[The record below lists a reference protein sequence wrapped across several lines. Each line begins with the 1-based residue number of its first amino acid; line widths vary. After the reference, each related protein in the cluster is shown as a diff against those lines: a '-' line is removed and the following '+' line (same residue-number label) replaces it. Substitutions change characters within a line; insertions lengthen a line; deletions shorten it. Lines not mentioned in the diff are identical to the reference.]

1 MIEELANGN
10 AAFVDVKVK
19 ELDDN
24 QLKDLGH
31 LLLYYGC
38 IVLKKQDLELKDFS
52 RLSSAFGYNQ
62 YKLVRD
68 NIIDWESW
76 IYGDEL
82 KPNDPNEVIQK
93 AKRSYLN
100 KNSDTKFEQ
109 DGIKY
114 GIGLQYHNENDLD
127 YLNPMGWFNSDFPW
141 IQEVSGRPRGL
152 FGIKD
157 LVFHTNLTNH
167 FTHQYGNIVSL
178 YGVQHTAG
186 SITPVSNVNR
196 AYSDFTQEQKDKSK
210 TLRAKI
216 GRMLQFSYDD
226 PQDVARELVLLDAG
240 QITESKYSAV
250 NQIKK
255 LYSESTP
262 SNNTRRIIKAKEL
275 GAAVPGNKG
284 IDIPFVFECPI
295 ETKWGKHTFSS
306 MAVVEDMIDDP
317 HFSMELFDSYID
329 NNKYMYD
336 HEWEDGDVIIFDQL
350 LTIHARNNAKTLNP
364 SKRILWRSCQNHSK
378 LGVPLWLD
386 INKPIPGER
395 LDESNGLSL
404 LKVFTHLPNK
414 ELD

>member
-10 AAFVDVKVK
+10 AAFVDLKVK
-19 ELDDN
+19 ELDEN

-31 LLLYYGC
+31 LLLHYGC

-52 RLSSAFGYNQ
+52 RLSSAFGNNQ

-114 GIGLQYHNENDLD
+114 GTGLQYHNENDLD

-167 FTHQYGNIVSL
+167 FTHQYGNLVSL
-178 YGVQHTAG
+178 YGVQHTKG

-210 TLRAKI
+210 ILRARI

-250 NQIKK
+250 NHIKK
-255 LYSESTP
+255 LYSDSTP

-275 GAAVPGNKG
+275 GAAVPSNKG
-284 IDIPFVFECPI
+284 IDIPFIFECPI
-295 ETKWGKHTFSS
+295 ETKWGKYTFSS
-306 MAVVEDMIDDP
+306 MAVVEDMIDDSQ
-317 HFSMELFDSYID
+317 FSMEIFDNYID
-329 NNKYMYD
+329 NDKYRYD
-336 HEWEDGDVIIFDQL
+336 HEWEDGDIIIFDQL
-350 LTIHARNNAKTLNP
+350 LTIHARNNANTLNP

>member
-1 MIEELANGN
+1 VIEELANGN
-10 AAFVDVKVK
+10 AAFVDLKVK
-19 ELDDN
+19 ELDEN

-31 LLLYYGC
+31 LLLHYGC

-52 RLSSAFGYNQ
+52 RLSSAFGHNQ

-114 GIGLQYHNENDLD
+114 GTGLQYHNENDLD

-167 FTHQYGNIVSL
+167 FTHQYGNLVSL
-178 YGVQHTAG
+178 YGVQHTKG

-210 TLRAKI
+210 ILRARI

-250 NQIKK
+250 NHIKK
-255 LYSESTP
+255 LYSDSTP

-275 GAAVPGNKG
+275 GAAVPSNKG
-284 IDIPFVFECPI
+284 IDIPFIFECPI
-295 ETKWGKHTFSS
+295 ETKWGKYTFSS
-306 MAVVEDMIDDP
+306 MAVVEDMIDDSQ
-317 HFSMELFDSYID
+317 FSMEIFDNYID
-329 NNKYMYD
+329 NDKYRYD
-336 HEWEDGDVIIFDQL
+336 HEWEDGDIIIFDQL
-350 LTIHARNNAKTLNP
+350 LTIHARNNANTLNP

>member
-10 AAFVDVKVK
+10 AAFVDLKVK

-31 LLLYYGC
+31 LLLHYGC

-52 RLSSAFGYNQ
+52 RLSSAFGDNQ

-68 NIIDWESW
+68 NILDWESW
-76 IYGDEL
+76 IYGDDI
-82 KPNDPNEVIQK
+82 KSNNPKEVLEK
-93 AKRSYLN
+93 AKSSYDK
-100 KNSDTKFEQ
+100 KNADLRVQQ
-109 DGIKY
+109 DGITY
-114 GIGLQYHNENDLD
+114 GTGQQYTNSNDID
-127 YLNPMGWFNSDFPW
+127 YLNPMGWFNSEFPW
-141 IQEVSGRPRGL
+141 VQEVSGNPRGL

-167 FTHQYGNIVSL
+167 FTHQHGNIVSL

-186 SITPVSNVNR
+186 SITPVANVNR
-196 AYSDFTQEQKDKSK
+196 AYSDFTEAQKNKSK

-216 GRMLQFSYDD
+216 GRMLKTKSNN
-226 PQDVARELVLLDAG
+226 PQEVARDLVSLTSG
-240 QITESKYSAV
+240 QIDKSKYDFINEIV
-250 NQIKK
+250 K
-255 LYSESTP
+255 LYKDNTP
-262 SNNTRRIIKAKEL
+262 SNNTRRIIKSKEL
-275 GAAVPGNKG
+275 GGVVPGNKG

-295 ETKWGKHTFSS
+295 ETKWGKYTFSS

-317 HFSMELFDSYID
+317 QFSMELFDSYID
-329 NNKYMYD
+329 NDKYRYD
-336 HEWEDGDVIIFDQL
+336 HEWEDGDIIIFDQL
-350 LTIHARNNAKTLNP
+350 LTIHARNNANTLNP
-364 SKRILWRSCQNHSK
+364 SKRVLWRSCQNHSK